1 LDAWKSFVNE
11 LKTKRKNEYLSSRKR
26 LGLKHERA
34 WLQHTPMGDF
44 VVVSVEGDKPEK
56 FMDRALASKDP
67 FDQWFA
73 KQIATIHGISGAPPP
88 RERVVPRLGVVR
100 DRSFLAKSLNNSPNG
115 RYFPTV
121 TNNRG
126 F

>member
-1 LDAWKSFVNE
+1 MADHYTFAAPILPGQLDAWKSFVNE

-73 KQIATIHGISGAPPP
+73 KQIATIHGISGVPPQ
-88 RERVVPRLGVVR
+88 RTSCSSTW
-100 DRSFLAKSLNNSPNG
+100 RSARSQ
-115 RYFPTV
+115 FP
-121 TNNRG
+121 G
-126 F
+126 EIPK